1 MLYMHDSVGSEAGDT
16 CPVDWENVLTVK
28 RAFFTSEDAEV
39 FVSQSLHL
47 QLQATNH
54 RLIF

>member
-1 MLYMHDSVGSEAGDT
+1 MHDSVGSEAGDT